1 MTWGWRTADQ
11 RSKIM

>member
-11 RSKIM
+11 RSEVT